1 LAAKHSM
8 PCLLAAGAIAILF
21 AAIAVATFASSS
33 KTSLQEV
40 SEGLTCQCGCGL
52 TVANCNH
59 PQCEFSVPTR
69 RQIEAMIAQGMGL
82 EQIIGFFR
90 VKYGEK
96 ILSAPTREGFN
107 LLAWIIPFAAVF
119 AGCFIIVG
127 AISRWRANPV
137 MEAEASANGL
147 APYDP
152 ELKDRLE
159 REIREQR

>member
-1 LAAKHSM
+1 MRCS
-8 PCLLAAGAIAILF
+8 LAAGAITILLA
-21 AAIAVATFASSS
+21 AAITFASAA
-33 KTSLQEV
+33 KVSLQEV

-59 PQCEFSVPTR
+59 PQCEFSVPVR
-69 RQIEAMIAQGMGL
+69 AQIEKMIAQGMSGA
-82 EQIIGFFR
+82 QIIRAFR

-107 LLAWIIPFAAVF
+107 LLAWIMPFAAVF

-137 MEAEASANGL
+137 MEAEVTADGPAFDDS
-147 APYDP
+147 
-152 ELKDRLE
+152 ELKSRLE
-159 REIREQR
+159 QEIREQR